1 MSASGMPGEP
11 PARTAARVGNGPAKT
26 DSTTILIFGGS
37 GDLAKRKL
45 VPALYELHREKQ
57 LPLETIIVGYART
70 GESDDTYRVEMK
82 EALAE
87 FARSKPLDEAEWQAF
102 AARLFFVRGDLF
114 LPKDYITLKARIE
127 EIEKDR
133 NLPGNRLYYLAIPPS
148 GIGDVV
154 KNLGDAGFVYSVDGT
169 GPWSRVIVE
178 KPFGRD
184 LETARALNDEI
195 ATVFRERQIFRID
208 HYLGKETTQNLL
220 VFRLGNGLFEPLW
233 NRRYVDHVQITVAE
247 SIGVEGRGK
256 FYEEAGIFRDIIQN
270 HVLQL
275 LCLVAMEPPV
285 GFDPNLV
292 RDEKVKVL
300 RSIRP
305 QTPEEIVRD
314 TVRGQYAPGAVDGK
328 AVVGYRQEQNVHP
341 MSLRETYAAWKVQ
354 IENWRWAG
362 TPFYLRAGK
371 RMPKRVTEIA
381 ITFKTPPIALFRKA
395 GVVSQEAN
403 VLILRIQ
410 PDEGI
415 ALKFS
420 AKEPGATMKIDPV
433 AMDFK
438 YSEYFGTHAADAYE
452 RLLMDAIHGDS
463 TLFARRDEVEA
474 AWEHCTPVLEAW
486 RDNPPLDHPNYE
498 AGTWGPEA
506 AVALLAR
513 DGRRW
518 RRP

>member
-1 MSASGMPGEP
+1 MSAGVPTQP
-11 PARTAARVGNGPAKT
+11 VTLV
-26 DSTTILIFGGS
+26 IFGGS
-37 GDLAKRKL
+37 GDLSRRKL

-57 LPLETIIVGYART
+57 LPPETAIVGYART
-70 GESDDTYRVEMK
+70 GESDASYRAEMK
-82 EALAE
+82 AAVAE
-87 FARSKPLDEAEWQAF
+87 FARTKPLDEAAWGEF
-102 AARLFFVRGDLF
+102 ERRLFFFRGDLTIPRNF
-114 LPKDYITLKARIE
+114 TELRARLE
-127 EIEKDR
+127 SIEKER
-133 NLPGNRLYYLAIPPS
+133 SLPGHRLYYLAVPPS
-148 GIGDVV
+148 VIAAVV
-154 KNLGDAGFVYSVDGT
+154 KNLGDTGMVYKVDG

-178 KPFGRD
+178 KPFGRN

-195 ATVFRERQIFRID
+195 AGVFRERQVFRID
-208 HYLGKETTQNLL
+208 HYLGKETTQNIL

-247 SIGVEGRGK
+247 SIGVEGRGR

-285 GFDPNLV
+285 AFEPNAV

-305 QTPEEIVRD
+305 QTPEEILRD
-314 TVRGQYAPGAVDGK
+314 TVRGQYGPGAIGGIPVP
-328 AVVGYRQEQNVHP
+328 GYRSEKDVHP

-354 IENWRWAG
+354 VENWRWAG
-362 TPFYLRAGK
+362 VPFYLRAGK
-371 RMPKRVTEIA
+371 RMPRRVTEIA
-381 ITFKTPPIALFRKA
+381 IQFRTPPIAFFRKA
-395 GVVSQEAN
+395 GMPQQEPN
-403 VLILRIQ
+403 TLILRIQ

-415 ALKFS
+415 ALKFG
-420 AKEPGATMKIDPV
+420 AKQPGGSMKIDTV
-433 AMDFK
+433 TMNFK
-438 YSEYFGTHAADAYE
+438 YSEFFGQSQPAAYE
-452 RLLMDAIHGDS
+452 RLLMDALHGDS

-474 AWEHCTPVLEAW
+474 AWEACTPVLDIW
-486 RDNPPLDHPNYE
+486 RENPPTDHPNYD

>member
-1 MSASGMPGEP
+1 MSAAP
-11 PARTAARVGNGPAKT
+11 PSAPCTLV
-26 DSTTILIFGGS
+26 IFGGS
-37 GDLAKRKL
+37 GDLSKRKL
-45 VPALYELHREKQ
+45 VPALYQLHCEKQ
-57 LPLETIIVGYART
+57 LAPETAIVGYART
-70 GESDDTYRVEMK
+70 GESDETYRAEMK
-82 EALAE
+82 AAVAE
-87 FARSKPLDEAEWQAF
+87 FARTKPVDEAEWAAF
-102 AARLFFVRGDLF
+102 ASRLFFFRGDLHV
-114 LPKDYITLKARIE
+114 PKFFADLKERLSAVESERG
-127 EIEKDR
+127 
-133 NLPGNRLYYLAIPPS
+133 LPGNRLYYLAIPPS
-148 GIGDVV
+148 GISAVV
-154 KNLGDAGFVYSVDGT
+154 KNLGDAGFVYKVDG

-184 LETARALNDEI
+184 LESARALNEEL
-195 ATVFRERQIFRID
+195 AHTFRERQILRID
-208 HYLGKETTQNLL
+208 HYLGKETTQNIL

-233 NRRYVDHVQITVAE
+233 NRRYVDHVQITVGE

-256 FYEEAGIFRDIIQN
+256 FYEEAGIFRDIVQN
-270 HVLQL
+270 HMLQL

-285 GFDPNLV
+285 AFEPNAV

-300 RSIRP
+300 RSIQP
-305 QTPEEIVRD
+305 QTPEEILRD
-314 TVRGQYAPGAVDGK
+314 TVRGQYAPGAVDGIPV
-328 AVVGYRQEQNVHP
+328 AGYRQEKDVHP

-354 IENWRWAG
+354 VENWRWAG
-362 TPFYLRAGK
+362 VPFYLRAGK

-381 ITFKTPPIALFRKA
+381 IQFKTPPIAFFRRA
-395 GVVSQEAN
+395 GVALREPN
-403 VLILRIQ
+403 TLILRIQ

-415 ALKFS
+415 ALRFG
-420 AKEPGATMKIDPV
+420 AKQPGPTMRIDPV
-433 AMDFK
+433 KMDFQ
-438 YSEYFGTHAADAYE
+438 YSEFFGTSQPEAYE

-474 AWEHCTPVLEAW
+474 AWEHVTPVLETW

>member
-1 MSASGMPGEP
+1 MK
-11 PARTAARVGNGPAKT
+11 AAV
-26 DSTTILIFGGS
+26 
-37 GDLAKRKL
+37 
-45 VPALYELHREKQ
+45 V
-57 LPLETIIVGYART
+57 
-70 GESDDTYRVEMK
+70 
-82 EALAE
+82 E
-87 FARSKPLDEAEWQAF
+87 FARTKPLDEAAWASF
-102 AARLFFVRGDLF
+102 ASRLFFFRGDLNI
-114 LPKDYITLKARIE
+114 PKNFARPPGAARA
-127 EIEKDR
+127 DR
-133 NLPGNRLYYLAIPPS
+133 EGERPS
-148 GIGDVV
+148 GKPPLLPRHPAVGD
-154 KNLGDAGFVYSVDGT
+154 LARSSGT
-169 GPWSRVIVE
+169 SARRAASTSWTAGPWSRVIVE
-178 KPFGRD
+178 KPFGKD

-195 ATVFRERQIFRID
+195 AGVFRERQVFRID
-208 HYLGKETTQNLL
+208 HYLGKETTQNIL

-285 GFDPNLV
+285 AFDPNAV

-300 RSIRP
+300 RSIQP
-305 QTPEEIVRD
+305 QTPDEILRD
-314 TVRGQYAPGAVDGK
+314 TVRGQYGPGAVGG
-328 AVVGYRQEQNVHP
+328 APVAGYRSEKDVHP

-354 IENWRWAG
+354 VENWRWAG
-362 TPFYLRAGK
+362 VPFYLRAGK

-381 ITFKTPPIALFRKA
+381 IQFKTPPIAFFRKSGMA
-395 GVVSQEAN
+395 RQEPN
-403 VLILRIQ
+403 TLILRIQ

-415 ALKFS
+415 ALKFG
-420 AKEPGATMKIDPV
+420 AKQPGATMKIDTV
-433 AMDFK
+433 TMNFQ
-438 YSEYFGTHAADAYE
+438 YSEFFGTSQPEAYE

-474 AWEHCTPVLEAW
+474 AWELVTPVLDVW
-486 RDNPPLDHPNYE
+486 RDNPPTDHPNYE

-513 DGRRW
+513 EGRRW

>member
-1 MSASGMPGEP
+1 MNGATNA
-11 PARTAARVGNGPAKT
+11 PA
-26 DSTTILIFGGS
+26 TIVIFGGS
-37 GDLAKRKL
+37 GDLSKRKL

-57 LPLETIIVGYART
+57 LPPETAIVGYART
-70 GESDDTYRVEMK
+70 GESDETYRAEMK
-82 EALAE
+82 AAVAE
-87 FARSKPLDEAEWQAF
+87 FARSKPLDEGAWNEF
-102 AARLFFVRGDLF
+102 AARLFFFRGDLNIAKNF
-114 LPKDYITLKARIE
+114 GDLKERLEAIE
-127 EIEKDR
+127 TGRGLK
-133 NLPGNRLYYLAIPPS
+133 GNRLYYLAVPPS
-148 GIGDVV
+148 AIGAVV
-154 KNLGDAGFVYSVDGT
+154 KNLGGGGMVLRVDG

-184 LETARALNDEI
+184 LASARALNDEI
-195 ATVFRERQIFRID
+195 ASVFRERQVFRID
-208 HYLGKETTQNLL
+208 HYLGKETTQNIL

-247 SIGVEGRGK
+247 SLGIGSRGK
-256 FYEEAGIFRDIIQN
+256 FFEEAGIFRDIIQN

-285 GFDPNLV
+285 AFEPNAV

-305 QTPEEIVRD
+305 QTPEEILRD
-314 TVRGQYAPGAVDGK
+314 TVRGQYGPGAIGGQPVP
-328 AVVGYRQEQNVHP
+328 GYRSEKDVHP

-354 IENWRWAG
+354 VENWRWAG
-362 TPFYLRAGK
+362 VPFYLRAGK

-381 ITFKTPPIALFRKA
+381 IQFRTPPIAFFRKA
-395 GVVSQEAN
+395 GMPQQEPN
-403 VLILRIQ
+403 TLILRIQ

-415 ALKFS
+415 ALKFG
-420 AKEPGATMKIDPV
+420 AKQPGTSMKIDTV
-433 AMDFK
+433 TMNFK
-438 YSEYFGTHAADAYE
+438 YSEFFGRSQPEAYE
-452 RLLMDAIHGDS
+452 RLLMDALGGDS

-474 AWEHCTPVLEAW
+474 AWEIVTPVLDAW
-486 RDNPPLDHPNYE
+486 RDDPPSDHPNYD

>member
-1 MSASGMPGEP
+1 MAANPLP
-11 PARTAARVGNGPAKT
+11 NDPA
-26 DSTTILIFGGS
+26 TIVIFGGS
-37 GDLAKRKL
+37 GDLSKRKL
-45 VPALYELHREKQ
+45 VPALYELHLERQ
-57 LPLETIIVGYART
+57 LPPETAIVGYART
-70 GESDDTYRVEMK
+70 GESDEVYRGEMK
-82 EALAE
+82 AAVAE
-87 FARSKPLDEAEWQAF
+87 FARKKPLDEAEWAAF
-102 AARLFFVRGDLF
+102 AARLYFFQGDLYS
-114 LPKDYITLKARIE
+114 PKKIVDLKARVE
-127 EIEKDR
+127 AIEKER
-133 NLPGNRLYYLAIPPS
+133 GLPGNRLFYLAIPPS
-148 GIGDVV
+148 AIGSIV
-154 KNLGDAGFVYSVDGT
+154 KNLGEAGFVSGADG
-169 GPWSRVIVE
+169 GPWSRLIVE

-184 LETARALNDEI
+184 LNTARALNEEI
-195 ATVFRERQIFRID
+195 SSVFRERQIFRID
-208 HYLGKETTQNLL
+208 HYLGKETTQNIL
-220 VFRLGNGLFEPLW
+220 VFRLGNGIFEPLW

-256 FYEEAGIFRDIIQN
+256 FYEEAGVLRDIIQN

-285 GFDPNLV
+285 AFDPNAV

-305 QTPEEIVRD
+305 QTSEEILHD
-314 TVRGQYAPGAVDGK
+314 TVRGQYGPGAVDGVPV
-328 AVVGYRQEQNVHP
+328 AGYRSEANVHP

-354 IENWRWAG
+354 VENWRWAG
-362 TPFYLRAGK
+362 VPFYLRAGK
-371 RMPKRVTEIA
+371 RLNKRVTEIA
-381 ITFKTPPIALFRKA
+381 ITFKTPPIVLFRKV
-395 GVVSQEAN
+395 GVIRQEPN
-403 VLILRIQ
+403 QLILRIQ

-415 ALKFS
+415 ALRFGGKQ
-420 AKEPGATMKIDPV
+420 PGPTMKIEPV
-433 AMDFK
+433 KMDFK
-438 YSEYFGTHAADAYE
+438 YSEFFGSSTPEAYE

-474 AWEHCTPVLEAW
+474 AWELVTPVLETW

>member
-1 MSASGMPGEP
+1 MSAGAPGP
-11 PARTAARVGNGPAKT
+11 PVTLV
-26 DSTTILIFGGS
+26 IFGGS
-37 GDLAKRKL
+37 GDLSRRKL
-45 VPALYELHREKQ
+45 VPALYELHREGQ
-57 LPLETIIVGYART
+57 LAPETAIVGYART
-70 GESDDTYRVEMK
+70 GESDATYRAEMK
-82 EALAE
+82 AAVAE
-87 FARSKPLDEAEWQAF
+87 FARTKPLDD
-102 AARLFFVRGDLF
+102 AAWAGFEQRLFFFRGDLTIPRNF
-114 LPKDYITLKARIE
+114 GDLKARLE
-127 EIEKDR
+127 AIEKER
-133 NLPGNRLYYLAIPPS
+133 ALAGHRLYYLAVPPS
-148 GIGDVV
+148 KIGSVIE
-154 KNLGDAGFVYSVDGT
+154 NLGAAGMVYRVDG

-178 KPFGRD
+178 KPFGKD
-184 LETARALNDEI
+184 VATARALNDEI
-195 ATVFRERQIFRID
+195 ARVFRERQVFRID
-208 HYLGKETTQNLL
+208 HYLGKETTQNIL

-256 FYEEAGIFRDIIQN
+256 FFEEAGIFRDIIQN

-285 GFDPNLV
+285 AFDPNAV

-305 QTPEEIVRD
+305 QSPEEILRD
-314 TVRGQYAPGAVDGK
+314 TERGQYGPGAVGGEP
-328 AVVGYRQEQNVHP
+328 VGGYRGEKDVHP

-354 IENWRWAG
+354 VENWRWAG
-362 TPFYLRAGK
+362 VPFYLRAGK

-381 ITFKTPPIALFRKA
+381 IQFKTPPIAFFRKA
-395 GVVSQEAN
+395 GMPQQEPN
-403 VLILRIQ
+403 ILLLRIQ

-415 ALKFS
+415 ALKFGAKQPGS
-420 AKEPGATMKIDPV
+420 AMKIDTV
-433 AMDFK
+433 TMNFK
-438 YSEYFGTHAADAYE
+438 YSEFFGRSQPEAYE

-474 AWEHCTPVLEAW
+474 AWEIVTPVLDAW
-486 RDNPPLDHPNYE
+486 RENPPTDFPNYD

>member
-1 MSASGMPGEP
+1 MSA
-11 PARTAARVGNGPAKT
+11 AAPSQPCTVV
-26 DSTTILIFGGS
+26 IFGGS
-37 GDLAKRKL
+37 GDLSKRKL
-45 VPALYELHREKQ
+45 VPALYQLHCEKQ
-57 LPLETIIVGYART
+57 LAPETAIVGYART
-70 GESDDTYRVEMK
+70 GESDETYRAEMK
-82 EALAE
+82 AAVAE
-87 FARSKPLDEAEWQAF
+87 FARKKPVADDDWNAF
-102 AARLFFVRGDLF
+102 ASRLLFFRGDLTVEKNF
-114 LPKDYITLKARIE
+114 ADLKGRLDTIE
-127 EIEKDR
+127 QERK
-133 NLPGNRLYYLAIPPS
+133 LPGNRLFYLAIPPS
-148 GIGDVV
+148 AISAVV
-154 KNLGDAGFVYSVDGT
+154 KNLGDAGLVYPVDG
-169 GPWSRVIVE
+169 GPWSRLIVE

-184 LETARALNDEI
+184 SDSAHALNEEL
-195 ATVFRERQIFRID
+195 AHVFRERQIFRID
-208 HYLGKETTQNLL
+208 HYLGKETTQNIL

-247 SIGVEGRGK
+247 SIGVESRGK
-256 FYEEAGIFRDIIQN
+256 FYEEAGIFRDIVQN
-270 HVLQL
+270 HMLQL

-285 GFDPNLV
+285 AFEPNAV

-305 QTPEEIVRD
+305 QTPEEIMAD

-328 AVVGYRQEQNVHP
+328 PVIGYRQEKDVHP

-354 IENWRWAG
+354 VENWRWAG
-362 TPFYLRAGK
+362 VPFYLRAGK

-381 ITFKTPPIALFRKA
+381 IQFKTPPIAFFRRA
-395 GVVSQEAN
+395 GVARQEPN
-403 VLILRIQ
+403 TLILRIQ

-415 ALKFS
+415 ALRFG
-420 AKEPGATMKIDPV
+420 AKQPGPTMKIDPV
-433 AMDFK
+433 KMDFQ
-438 YSEYFGTHAADAYE
+438 YSEFFGTSQPEAYE

-474 AWEHCTPVLEAW
+474 AWEHVTPVLETW
-486 RDNPPLDHPNYE
+486 RDNPPTDHPNYE